1 MGGKGFRLSDVAT
14 AGASA
19 FGTHSLFLF
28 ATTVFVVNATP
39 GADMLLTFTNTMRH
53 RVHGGLATALGIS
66 VGSLVH
72 TAAVVLGVAAL
83 LAASPAAFR
92 LLQWAGAAYLVW
104 IAITLICD
112 GMRERVGVD
121 ATDAE
126 VADIGRM
133 PGFDAPPGPIQR
145 GQAALASSRSSST
158 ASTSQATTFSL
169 FTQGLMTNVLNP
181 KVALFFLALLPQFIA
196 PQISDKTPALIFL
209 GVWFAVQGFMFL
221 AAFVS
226 LVSRLRRWQPTPA
239 RRRAL
244 HWVAAAALLL
254 VALRVL
260 VSRAVS

>member
-1 MGGKGFRLSDVAT
+1 MSDVAS
-14 AGASA
+14 AGSSA

-53 RVHGGLATALGIS
+53 RVQGGLATALGICA
-66 VGSLVH
+66 GSLVH
-72 TAAVVLGVAAL
+72 TAFVVLGVAAL
-83 LAASPAAFR
+83 LAASPTAFR

-104 IAITLICD
+104 IAITLVRA

-133 PGFDAPPGPIQR
+133 PGFDLPTAQTLHI
-145 GQAALASSRSSST
+145 QAAA
-158 ASTSQATTFSL
+158 ASTTAFSL

-181 KVALFFLALLPQFIA
+181 KVALFFLALLPQFIE
-196 PQISDKTPALIFL
+196 PHTSNKTPALIFL
-209 GVWFAVQGFMFL
+209 GVWFAVQGFVFL

-260 VSRAVS
+260 MSGAAT